1 MNNLNNMHSIFLTDD
16 ESIISLRLS
25 GSSVG
30 LRGPENPKT
39 TSAPKN
45 SFRLFAEP

>member
-16 ESIISLRLS
+16 ESIISLPLS

-30 LRGPENPKT
+30 
-39 TSAPKN
+39 SARRRKSLN
-45 SFRLFAEP
+45 DFGA